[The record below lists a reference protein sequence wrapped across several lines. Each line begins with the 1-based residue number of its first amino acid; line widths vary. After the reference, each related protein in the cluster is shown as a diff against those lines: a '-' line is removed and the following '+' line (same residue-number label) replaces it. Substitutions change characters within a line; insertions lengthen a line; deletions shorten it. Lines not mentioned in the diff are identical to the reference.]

1 MSIWKADAA
10 HSLVG
15 FSVRHMMIS
24 RVRGQFNKFDIELQ
38 GDPTDLTNAK
48 FVVEIDTASID
59 TREADRDNHLRS
71 ADFFEVERF
80 PKMTFESTKITHA
93 GGDDYEVEGN
103 LTIRD
108 VTKPVTVKLNYAG
121 MMKDPWG
128 NQRAIFSG
136 QSKINRRDFG
146 LTWSAPLE
154 TGGVLV
160 GDEVQIEIEAQM
172 LQQQDG

>member
-1 MSIWKADAA
+1 MSTWKADVA

-38 GDPTDLTNAK
+38 GDPSDLAGAKLQAKIETD
-48 FVVEIDTASID
+48 SID

-80 PKMTFESTKITHA
+80 PMISFESSKITPA
-93 GGDDYEVEGN
+93 GENEFDVEGN

-108 VTKPVTVKLNYAG
+108 VTRPVSMKLVHAG
-121 MMKDPWG
+121 TMKDPWG
-128 NQRAIFSG
+128 NQRAVFNTST
-136 QSKINRRDFG
+136 KLNRRDFG
-146 LTWSAPLE
+146 LKWSAPLE

-160 GDEVQIEIEAQM
+160 GDEVNIEIEAQ
-172 LQQQDG
+172 LVQQSE